1 MDVSSLS
8 ASVAAVPRSGGR
20 LLGVEAIEAA
30 ARERDAVNGRGG
42 GVAGSGPAPAAPGTT
57 VLGQAGARNDPNELT
72 PEEQEI
78 VRELQRRDREV
89 RQHERAHAAAGGS
102 LAGLPTY
109 EYVQGPDGKR
119 YAVSG
124 EVKID
129 TSPANSPEA
138 TIAKME
144 QVIRAALAPAQPSA
158 QDRAVAN
165 EARQNK
171 VEAQQDL
178 NEERAQ
184 EQREASERREEAA
197 NGVSAIGVAA
207 AAYARAG
214 EPAGGVQNTISL
226 QI

>member
-1 MDVSSLS
+1 MDVSASS
-8 ASVAAVPRSGGR
+8 ASVAAFPR
-20 LLGVEAIEAA
+20 AA
-30 ARERDAVNGRGG
+30 
-42 GVAGSGPAPAAPGTT
+42 T
-57 VLGQAGARNDPNELT
+57 VLGPAVGARNSPTELT
-72 PEEQEI
+72 KEEQEI

-89 RQHERAHAAAGGS
+89 RQHERAHAAAGGA
-102 LAGLPTY
+102 LAGPPTY
-109 EYVQGPDGKR
+109 EYQVGPDGKR

-129 TSPANSPEA
+129 SSPANSPEA

-171 VEAQQDL
+171 IEAQREL
-178 NEERAQ
+178 SEEQAD
-184 EQREASERREEAA
+184 EQRQARERREAQAET
-197 NGVSAIGVAA
+197 SAIGSAA

-214 EPAGGVQNTISL
+214 GGEASPAFSL
-226 QI
+226 QV